1 MDLELLQM
9 RQWRLL
15 LGLSPTLFKVDR
27 LFTELR
33 RGSVLT
39 PVQLALEQLSSL
51 HRLPPPDLT
60 SPNHRL
66 SAAGLERSPATTDPT
81 PRSPLSR
88 GWIGGSEDRADLL
101 RGGITTSV
109 TVRELDLRLIEEMNN
124 AGGKRSVAVMKIGVV
139 TRRSDVV
146 MKSGDRRIKSV
157 SALRNA
163 EDLMSVVVLTMSG
176 NVKRLASPSV
186 SRVNV
191 PWRKDLARKMI
202 CVLVIDGRIA
212 LRWFLELPPTPTPPD
227 LLM

>member
-1 MDLELLQM
+1 
-9 RQWRLL
+9 
-15 LGLSPTLFKVDR
+15 
-27 LFTELR
+27 
-33 RGSVLT
+33 
-39 PVQLALEQLSSL
+39 
-51 HRLPPPDLT
+51 
-60 SPNHRL
+60 
-66 SAAGLERSPATTDPT
+66 
-81 PRSPLSR
+81 
-88 GWIGGSEDRADLL
+88 
-101 RGGITTSV
+101 
-109 TVRELDLRLIEEMNN
+109 LDLRLIEEMNN

-163 EDLMSVVVLTMSG
+163 EDLMSVVALMKNG
-176 NVKRLASPSV
+176 NAKRLASPSV